1 MSFFVNNVE
10 LKEASF
16 NQQEVKS
23 IYFNTHLIWKASSW
37 PAAGTPLR
45 DWTWEEIINLCNS
58 GEDVRQ
64 YFSIGD
70 TRNLVLTTGEVVPV
84 AIGDFYHNT
93 ITGTTNTAAIA
104 FTFVNCLNTQY
115 AMNTSATNKGG
126 WNGSNMR
133 KTHMPNILATFPAEL
148 TENNAIKHVD
158 VVATAGLLSTTLI
171 TSSDRLRLHSVTEL
185 GGSHPDAVI
194 EGTVYPYYSSL
205 SSIKKYVNGNPVDYW
220 MRSPLMSSY
229 PEFAPESYKQSFY
242 HYTYVHNM
250 IAGTLA
256 NYDNYVACAFDI

>member
-10 LKEASF
+10 LKQATF

-23 IYFNTHLIWKASSW
+23 IYFNTHLIWEAISW

-58 GEDVRQ
+58 GKDVRQ

-84 AIGDFYHNT
+84 IIGDFYHNT

-104 FTFVNCLNTQY
+104 FTFVNSLNTKY
-115 AMNTSATNKGG
+115 KMNESETNKGG

-148 TENNAIKHVD
+148 TANNAIKYVD
-158 VVATAGLLSTTLI
+158 VVASAGSSSPTLI

-185 GGSHPDAVI
+185 GGSEEYAAI
-194 EGTVYPYYSSL
+194 EGTVYTYYNSL
-205 SSIKKYVNGNPVDYW
+205 EDKRKLLNGSLAAYWTRTPQFNGNISFCFCSPHHFNRFLG
-220 MRSPLMSSY
+220 MR
-229 PEFAPESYKQSFY
+229 
-242 HYTYVHNM
+242 
-250 IAGTLA
+250 A
-256 NYDNYVACAFDI
+256 NYEEPVACAFDI

>member
-1 MSFFVNNVE
+1 MSFFVNNVK
-10 LKEASF
+10 LKEATF
-16 NQQEVKS
+16 NQQKVKS
-23 IYFNTHLIWKASSW
+23 IYFNTHLIWKTPW
-37 PAAGTPLR
+37 PAAGTPLNN
-45 DWTWEEIINLCNS
+45 WTWEEIINLCNS

-64 YFSIGD
+64 YFSIRE

-115 AMNTSATNKGG
+115 GMNIGIANEGG

-148 TENNAIKHVD
+148 TANNAIKYVD
-158 VVATAGLLSTTLI
+158 VVASAGNASTTLI

-185 GGSHPDAVI
+185 GGSEEYAAI
-194 EGTVYPYYSSL
+194 EGTVYPYYNSL
-205 SSIKKYVNGNPVDYW
+205 SDIRKSANGSLVDYW
-220 MRSPLMSSY
+220 TRTPRTDNVVHFYYQSYYHNLFISNLSSNEY
-229 PEFAPESYKQSFY
+229 
-242 HYTYVHNM
+242 
-250 IAGTLA
+250 G
-256 NYDNYVACAFDI
+256 VACAFDI

>member
-10 LKEASF
+10 LKEATF

-23 IYFNTHLIWKASSW
+23 IYFNTHLIWKALW

-58 GEDVRQ
+58 GKDVRQ

-93 ITGTTNTAAIA
+93 ITGTNDTAAIA

-115 AMNTSATNKGG
+115 GMNIGIANKGG

-148 TENNAIKHVD
+148 TANNAIKYVD
-158 VVATAGLLSTTLI
+158 VVASAGSASTTLI

-185 GGSHPDAVI
+185 GGSEEYAAI
-194 EGTVYPYYSSL
+194 EGTVYPYYNSL
-205 SSIKKYVNGNPVDYW
+205 SDIRKSANGSLVDYW
-220 MRSPLMSSY
+220 TRTPRTDNVVN
-229 PEFAPESYKQSFY
+229 FY
-242 HYTYVHNM
+242 HQSYYHNLF
-250 IAGTLA
+250 ISNLSSNEYG
-256 NYDNYVACAFDI
+256 VACAFDI

>member
-10 LKEASF
+10 LKEATF

-23 IYFNTHLIWKASSW
+23 IYFNTHLIWEALW
-37 PAAGTPLR
+37 PAAGTPLS

-58 GEDVRQ
+58 GKDVRQ

-93 ITGTTNTAAIA
+93 ITGTNNTAAIA
-104 FTFVNCLNTQY
+104 FTFVKCPNTKY
-115 AMNTSATNKGG
+115 AINTSTTSEGG
-126 WNGSNMR
+126 WNGCNMR

-148 TENNAIKHVD
+148 TANNAIKYVD
-158 VVATAGLLSTTLI
+158 VVASAGSASTTLI

-185 GGSHPDAVI
+185 GGSEEYAAI
-194 EGTVYPYYSSL
+194 EGTVYSYYNSLTDIRKYTTNGILTGYWTRTNYLHPYHSFAFYSVYDRHEKFFL
-205 SSIKKYVNGNPVDYW
+205 QGNPASEDC
-220 MRSPLMSSY
+220 
-229 PEFAPESYKQSFY
+229 
-242 HYTYVHNM
+242 
-250 IAGTLA
+250 
-256 NYDNYVACAFDI
+256 VACAFDI

>member
-10 LKEASF
+10 LKEATF

-23 IYFNTHLIWKASSW
+23 IYFNTHLIWKVPW

-58 GEDVRQ
+58 GKDVRQ

-93 ITGTTNTAAIA
+93 ITGTNNTAAIA
-104 FTFVNCLNTQY
+104 FTFVKCPNTKY
-115 AMNTSATNKGG
+115 AMNTSVTSEGG
-126 WNGSNMR
+126 WNGCNMR
-133 KTHMPNILATFPAEL
+133 KTHMPTILATFPAEL
-148 TENNAIKHVD
+148 TANNAIKYVD
-158 VVATAGLLSTTLI
+158 VVGTAGRDSTTLI

-185 GGSHPDAVI
+185 GGSEEYAAI
-194 EGTVYPYYSSL
+194 EGTVYPYYNSL
-205 SSIKKYVNGNPVDYW
+205 TDIRKYTTNGILTYYWTRTCYLHPQHSFGFYGVFERHEKFFLQNNPTEED
-220 MRSPLMSSY
+220 S
-229 PEFAPESYKQSFY
+229 
-242 HYTYVHNM
+242 
-250 IAGTLA
+250 
-256 NYDNYVACAFDI
+256 VACAFDI

>member
-23 IYFNTHLIWKASSW
+23 IYFNTHLIWEALW
-37 PAAGTPLR
+37 PAQGTPLS
-45 DWTWEEIINLCNS
+45 DWTWEAIINLCNS

-70 TRNLVLTTGEVVPV
+70 TRSLVLTTGEVVPV

-115 AMNTSATNKGG
+115 GMNIGVANEGG

-148 TENNAIKHVD
+148 TANNAIKYVD
-158 VVATAGLLSTTLI
+158 VVASAGSASTTLI

-185 GGSHPDAVI
+185 GGSGEYAAI
-194 EGTVYPYYSSL
+194 EGTVYPYYNSL
-205 SSIKKYVNGNPVDYW
+205 SDIRKSSNGSLVDYW
-220 MRSPLMSSY
+220 TRTPRTDNMVN
-229 PEFAPESYKQSFY
+229 FY
-242 HYTYVHNM
+242 HQSYYHNLF
-250 IAGTLA
+250 ISNLSSNVYG
-256 NYDNYVACAFDI
+256 VACAFDI

>member
-10 LKEASF
+10 LKEATF

-23 IYFNTHLIWKASSW
+23 IYFNTHLIWEAISW
-37 PAAGTPLR
+37 PAAGTPLS

-70 TRNLVLTTGEVVPV
+70 TRNLVLTTGEVIPV

-104 FTFVNCLNTQY
+104 FTFVNCLNTKY
-115 AMNTSATNKGG
+115 KMNTSGTNQGG
-126 WNGSNMR
+126 WDGSNMR

-148 TENNAIKHVD
+148 TANNAIKYVD
-158 VVATAGLLSTTLI
+158 VVASAGSASTTLI

-185 GGSHPDAVI
+185 SGSNTVAAI
-194 EGTVYPYYSSL
+194 EGTVYPYYNSL
-205 SSIKKYVNGNPVDYW
+205 SDIRKYANGSLVNYW
-220 MRSPLMSSY
+220 TRTPFTNNSESFHYQYANSNKFFYGSLASY
-229 PEFAPESYKQSFY
+229 DF
-242 HYTYVHNM
+242 
-250 IAGTLA
+250 
-256 NYDNYVACAFDI
+256 YVACAFDI

>member
-10 LKEASF
+10 LKEATF

-23 IYFNTHLIWKASSW
+23 IYFNTHLIWEAISW
-37 PAAGTPLR
+37 PAAGTPLK

-58 GEDVRQ
+58 GKDVRQ

-93 ITGTTNTAAIA
+93 ISGTNDTAAIA
-104 FTFVNCLNTQY
+104 FTFVNCLNTKY
-115 AMNTSATNKGG
+115 KMNTSDTNKGG
-126 WNGSNMR
+126 WDGSNMR

-148 TENNAIKHVD
+148 TATNAIKYVE
-158 VVATAGLLSTTLI
+158 VLASAGLSSTSVI
-171 TSSDRLRLHSVTEL
+171 TSHDRLRLHSVTEL
-185 GGSHPDAVI
+185 GGGSPYAAI
-194 EGTVYPYYSSL
+194 EGTVYPYYNSL
-205 SSIKKYVNGNPVDYW
+205 SDTRKYANGSLVDYW
-220 MRSPLMSSY
+220 TRTPFTNNI
-229 PEFAPESYKQSFY
+229 ESFY
-242 HYTYVHNM
+242 YCYSVLPNNYSG
-250 IAGTLA
+250 IRA

>member
-23 IYFNTHLIWKASSW
+23 IYLNNTLIWEAISW
-37 PAAGTPLR
+37 PAMGTPLS

-93 ITGTTNTAAIA
+93 ITGTTDTAAIA
-104 FTFVNCLNTQY
+104 FTFVNCLNTGY
-115 AMNTSATNKGG
+115 AMNTYATNYGG
-126 WNGSNMR
+126 WDGSDMR
-133 KTHMPNILATFPAEL
+133 ETHMPNILATFPAEL
-148 TENNAIKHVD
+148 TANNAIKYVD
-158 VVATAGLLSTTLI
+158 VVASAGGESGTLI

-185 GGSHPDAVI
+185 GGSDRWAAT
-194 EGTVYPYYSSL
+194 EGTVYPYYESL
-205 SSIKKYVNGNPVDYW
+205 SDIRKTVN
-220 MRSPLMSSY
+220 
-229 PEFAPESYKQSFY
+229 
-242 HYTYVHNM
+242 
-250 IAGTLA
+250 GTLA
-256 NYDNYVACAFDI
+256 SYWTRTPYLDSTEDFFRQLSLINKYFNGNLANYEEGVACAFDI

>member
-10 LKEASF
+10 LKEATF

-23 IYFNTHLIWKASSW
+23 IYFNTHLIWEALW
-37 PAAGTPLR
+37 PAAGTPLS

-58 GEDVRQ
+58 GKDVRQ

-93 ITGTTNTAAIA
+93 ISQTTKTAAIA

-115 AMNTSATNKGG
+115 AMNTSPTSQGG
-126 WNGSNMR
+126 WDSSNMR

-148 TENNAIKHVD
+148 TANNAIKYVD
-158 VVATAGLLSTTLI
+158 VVASAGSASTTLI

-185 GGSHPDAVI
+185 GGSDEYAAI
-194 EGTVYPYYSSL
+194 EGTVYPYYNSL
-205 SSIKKYVNGNPVDYW
+205 SDIRKYTTNGSLVDYW
-220 MRSPLMSSY
+220 TRTPY
-229 PEFAPESYKQSFY
+229 IHQFQSFCF
-242 HYTYVHNM
+242 YVQSARHNM
-250 IAGTLA
+250 FMNENASFEDYI
-256 NYDNYVACAFDI
+256 ACAFDI

>member
-10 LKEASF
+10 LKEATF
-16 NQQEVKS
+16 NQQKVKS
-23 IYFNTHLIWKASSW
+23 IYFNTHLIWEAISW
-37 PAAGTPLR
+37 PAAGTPLS

-70 TRNLVLTTGEVVPV
+70 TRNLVLTTGEVVTV

-115 AMNTSATNKGG
+115 KMNESGTNNGG
-126 WNGSNMR
+126 WDGSNMR

-148 TENNAIKHVD
+148 TATNAIKYVD
-158 VVATAGLLSTTLI
+158 VVASAGSASTTLI
-171 TSSDRLRLHSVTEL
+171 TSSDRLRLHSVTEF
-185 GGSHPDAVI
+185 DAIPQFDGI
-194 EGTVYPYYSSL
+194 EGTVYPYYKSL
-205 SSIKKYVNGNPVDYW
+205 TDIRKYVNGSSVSYW
-220 MRSPLMSSY
+220 TRTPY
-229 PEFAPESYKQSFY
+229 RDNDVSFY
-242 HYTYVHNM
+242 YHQGYFSEKHFGAMGAT
-250 IAGTLA
+250 AG
-256 NYDNYVACAFDI
+256 YYVACAFDI

>member
-23 IYFNTHLIWKASSW
+23 IYFNTHLIWETVSW

-70 TRNLVLTTGEVVPV
+70 TRSLVLTTGEVVPV

-93 ITGTTNTAAIA
+93 ISQTTKTAAIA
-104 FTFVNCLNTQY
+104 FTFVNCLNTKY
-115 AMNTSATNKGG
+115 GMNIGVANEGG

-148 TENNAIKHVD
+148 TANNAIKYVD
-158 VVATAGLLSTTLI
+158 VVASAGSASTTLI

-185 GGSHPDAVI
+185 NGLAVYAAI
-194 EGTVYPYYSSL
+194 EGTVYPYYESL
-205 SSIKKYVNGNPVDYW
+205 SDLRKYINGSSVNYW
-220 MRSPLMSSY
+220 TRTP
-229 PEFAPESYKQSFY
+229 FTDNAESFQY
-242 HYTYVHNM
+242 HPHY
-250 IAGTLA
+250 
-256 NYDNYVACAFDI
+256 YDNRHFFGNNAAAEFGVACAFDI

>member
-10 LKEASF
+10 LKEATF

-23 IYFNTHLIWKASSW
+23 IYFNTHLIWEAISW
-37 PAAGTPLR
+37 PAAGTPLS

-104 FTFVNCLNTQY
+104 FTFVNCLNTKY
-115 AMNTSATNKGG
+115 KMNTSNTNKGG
-126 WNGSNMR
+126 WDGSNMR

-148 TENNAIKHVD
+148 TANNAIKYVD
-158 VVATAGLLSTTLI
+158 VVSAAGLQSSTLI
-171 TSSDRLRLHSVTEL
+171 TSSDRLRLHSVTEIDN
-185 GGSHPDAVI
+185 SYYVSR
-194 EGTVYPYYSSL
+194 EGTVYPYYKSL
-205 SSIKKYVNGNPVDYW
+205 SDIRKSINGSLVNYW
-220 MRSPLMSSY
+220 TRSPHELSDTN
-229 PEFAPESYKQSFY
+229 FWY
-242 HYTYVHNM
+242 HPTDEEKRVRVNFP
-250 IAGTLA
+250 I
-256 NYDNYVACAFDI
+256 YDYGVACAFDI

>member
-10 LKEASF
+10 LKEATF

-23 IYFNTHLIWKASSW
+23 IYFNTHLIWKAISW

-58 GEDVRQ
+58 GKDVRQ

-70 TRNLVLTTGEVVPV
+70 TKNLVLTTGEVVPV

-93 ITGTTNTAAIA
+93 ISRTTNTAAIA

-115 AMNTSATNKGG
+115 GMNISIANEGG

-148 TENNAIKHVD
+148 TANNAIKYVD
-158 VVATAGLLSTTLI
+158 VVASAGSASTTLI

-185 GGSHPDAVI
+185 GGSEEYAAI
-194 EGTVYPYYSSL
+194 EGTVYPYYNSL
-205 SSIKKYVNGNPVDYW
+205 SDIRKSANGSLVDYW
-220 MRSPLMSSY
+220 TRTPRTDNTLH
-229 PEFAPESYKQSFY
+229 FY
-242 HYTYVHNM
+242 HQSYYHNLF
-250 IAGTLA
+250 ISNLSS
-256 NYDNYVACAFDI
+256 NEYNVACAFDI

>member
-10 LKEASF
+10 LKEATF
-16 NQQEVKS
+16 NQQKVKS
-23 IYFNTHLIWKASSW
+23 IYFNTHLIWKTPW
-37 PAAGTPLR
+37 PAAGTPLSN
-45 DWTWEEIINLCNS
+45 WTWEEIINLCNS

-93 ITGTTNTAAIA
+93 ITGTNDTAAIA
-104 FTFVNCLNTQY
+104 FTFVDCLKTKY
-115 AMNTSATNKGG
+115 AMNTSGTNSGG
-126 WNGSNMR
+126 WDGSNMR

-148 TENNAIKHVD
+148 TATNAIKYVD
-158 VVATAGLLSTTLI
+158 VVASAGLTSTSVI

-185 GGSHPDAVI
+185 NGLAAYAAI
-194 EGTVYPYYSSL
+194 EGTVYPYYESL
-205 SSIKKYVNGNPVDYW
+205 SDLRKYVNGSSVSYW
-220 MRSPLMSSY
+220 ARTPFTNNAESFQYHLQSY
-229 PEFAPESYKQSFY
+229 NNRHFIG
-242 HYTYVHNM
+242 V
-250 IAGTLA
+250 LA

>member
-10 LKEASF
+10 LKEATF

-23 IYFNTHLIWKASSW
+23 IYFNTHLIWKALW

-58 GEDVRQ
+58 GKDVRQ

-115 AMNTSATNKGG
+115 GMNIGIANEGG

-148 TENNAIKHVD
+148 TANNAIKYVD
-158 VVATAGLLSTTLI
+158 VVASAGSASTTLI

-185 GGSHPDAVI
+185 GGSEQYAAI
-194 EGTVYPYYSSL
+194 EGTVYPYYNSL
-205 SSIKKYVNGNPVDYW
+205 SDIRKSANGSLVDYW
-220 MRSPLMSSY
+220 TRTPCTDNVFHFYYQSYYHNLFISNLSSNEY
-229 PEFAPESYKQSFY
+229 
-242 HYTYVHNM
+242 
-250 IAGTLA
+250 G
-256 NYDNYVACAFDI
+256 VACAFDI